1 MTNTKYNLLS
11 GSQTM
16 KKTTRVL
23 ITLSLLI
30 LLAYQS
36 VTAAQYLSSRY
47 KSKFLSNRDLDA
59 VIRSADASYGSE
71 LAGFISFLRNSIPEQ
86 EIVLIPSG
94 QGTSAPL
101 NDLYLMQYFLFPRQI
116 KTCQSDCAALIE
128 EPGIYVIVQGDF
140 PPAGLVFPFKQ
151 RKNFTE
157 DLGLYIPK

>member
-1 MTNTKYNLLS
+1 
-11 GSQTM
+11 M
-16 KKTTRVL
+16 KKIAIIL
-23 ITLSLLI
+23 ISLILFA

-36 VTAAQYLSSRY
+36 VMAAQYLTDRY
-47 KSKFLSNRDLDA
+47 KSKFLSNRDLEA

-94 QGTSAPL
+94 QGTNAPL

-116 KTCQSDCAALIE
+116 KTCQSDCAAIIN

-140 PPAGLVFPFKQ
+140 PPAGLVSPFKQ
-151 RKNFTE
+151 RKNYTE
-157 DLGLYIPK
+157 DLGLYTPK

>member
-1 MTNTKYNLLS
+1 MIKRITGILIALILLA
-11 GSQTM
+11 
-16 KKTTRVL
+16 
-23 ITLSLLI
+23 

-36 VTAAQYLSSRY
+36 VEAAQYLN
-47 KSKFLSNRDLDA
+47 NRFKNKLLPNRNLGA

-101 NDLYLMQYFLFPRQI
+101 NDQYLMQYFLFPRQI